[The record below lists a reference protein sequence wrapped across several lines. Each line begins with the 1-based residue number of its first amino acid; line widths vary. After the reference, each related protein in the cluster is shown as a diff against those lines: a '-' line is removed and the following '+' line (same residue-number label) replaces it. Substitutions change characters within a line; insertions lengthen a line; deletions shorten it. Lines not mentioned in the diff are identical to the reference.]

1 MTRFPP
7 TVTNAITGTLPESKS
22 VSSFEFLKLLVSDI
36 RWNDLTEE
44 CRLMQLTTLSAK
56 IRLTAEILMEIAA
69 ALYILAALREARFLG
84 LNMFIENLVRP
95 HRYFLFRL
103 FFYTP
108 IASYRLLIDSS
119 TRLLWQSGRKK

>member
-1 MTRFPP
+1 
-7 TVTNAITGTLPESKS
+7 
-22 VSSFEFLKLLVSDI
+22 
-36 RWNDLTEE
+36 
-44 CRLMQLTTLSAK
+44 MQLTTLSAK

-108 IASYRLLIDSS
+108 IASYRFLIDSS
-119 TRLLWQSGRKK
+119 THLLWQSGRKK